1 MIKAILLDFN
11 GVVINDEPVQMRAY
25 TEVLKADGIELT
37 EDDYFSSLGMDD
49 RTFVVAAFER
59 AGKKVDEA
67 RVSEIVAEKS
77 AKWKEMVTSE
87 MPLFDGIKDFV
98 EKMAVEFELG
108 IVSMARRHEIEY
120 VLET

>member
-67 RVSEIVAEKS
+67 
-77 AKWKEMVTSE
+77 
-87 MPLFDGIKDFV
+87 
-98 EKMAVEFELG
+98 
-108 IVSMARRHEIEY
+108 
-120 VLET
+120 